1 MNHLETARKI
11 VEWVGGPD
19 NVNSVYHCVTRLRFS
34 LKDNAKADAAELKKL
49 DKVMGTNIAGD
60 QYQVIIGNDVSKVYD
75 AMAQQY
81 PAFKADAAPAAE
93 ADSGSG
99 AKKTKNP
106 ISRLFDFIAGVF
118 APILPAIAG
127 AGLLKGF
134 LALFVAWNWMSVDTD
149 VYGILSAIGDGVFY
163 FLPVLIAVSASRK
176 FGANPYVGIAVVAA
190 LLYPDMGALLS
201 SGNPVSFLGLPVTA
215 VTYSSTVIP
224 ILLAIW
230 LMSYVEKWVDKIMP
244 SAVKLLFVPLIT
256 LIVVVPVTLIAI
268 GPLGTIIGSGLSG
281 GINWLLTEG
290 GLFAGIILGGAMP
303 LIVMTGMHYAIVPV
317 ILSNLATVGFD
328 KFLPLT
334 YISNMGQAGAT
345 FGVFFRARD
354 KKLKSVAL
362 STSFT
367 ALMGVTEPAMYG
379 VNMTYKKPFVAGM
392 IGSAAGGAFG
402 MGFGVNAY
410 VLAGNGGLPG
420 LPAMIG
426 PTFGYAVASMA
437 IAFVVATAVSL
448 VLGIKEDV
456 PVPDA
461 TQFGG
466 GQQAQPAAAALA
478 AVPASTTP
486 ATPATAAAPQ
496 SAAAVAEEPVK
507 IPASD
512 ETICSPMNG
521 RAIALTEVDDPTF
534 GDELM
539 GKGIAFVPSEG
550 LLASPVDGTVM
561 NVFKTKHA
569 IVIHSDSGAE
579 LLIHVGINT
588 VKLRGQY
595 FEARVQAGTRVR
607 AGDPL
612 LIFDLARIA
621 EQYDTTTAMVVT
633 NTADYAS
640 VEALE
645 HGEVSI
651 LQPALQVKI

>member
-1 MNHLETARKI
+1 MNNQETAKKI
-11 VEWVGGPD
+11 IESVGGLH
-19 NVNSVYHCVTRLRFS
+19 NVNSVYHCITRLRFS
-34 LKDNAKADAAELKKL
+34 LKDNDKANAAELKKL

-60 QYQVIIGNDVSKVYD
+60 QYQVIIGNDVAKVFN
-75 AMAQQY
+75 AMAQEY
-81 PAFKADAAPAAE
+81 PSLKGDAAPAAQT
-93 ADSGSG
+93 SGQ
-99 AKKTKNP
+99 KKTKNP

-134 LALFVAWNWMSVDTD
+134 VALFVAWNWMSVDTD
-149 VYGILSAIGDGVFY
+149 VYRIISAIGDGVFY
-163 FLPVLIAVSASRK
+163 FLPILIAVSASRK

-230 LMSYVEKWVDKIMP
+230 LMAYVEKWVDKIMP
-244 SAVKLLFVPLIT
+244 SSVKLLFVPLIT
-256 LIVVVPVTLIAI
+256 LVVVVPITLIAI
-268 GPLGTIIGSGLSG
+268 GPLGTVIGNGLSG
-281 GINWLLTEG
+281 GINWLLASG
-290 GLFAGIILGGAMP
+290 GVVGGVILGGAMA

-345 FGVFFRARD
+345 FGVFFRAKD

-379 VNMTYKKPFVAGM
+379 VNMTYKKPFIAGM
-392 IGSAAGGAFG
+392 IGSAAGGAFA

-426 PTFGYAVASMA
+426 PTFVYAIISMA

-448 VLGIKEDV
+448 ILGIKEDI

-461 TQFGG
+461 TNFGAKKAEPA
-466 GQQAQPAAAALA
+466 QAATSSPAASDIT
-478 AVPASTTP
+478 V
-486 ATPATAAAPQ
+486 
-496 SAAAVAEEPVK
+496 VEEPAK
-507 IPASD
+507 IPATN
-512 ETICSPMNG
+512 EIILSPMNG
-521 RAIALTEVDDPTF
+521 RSIPLTEVADPTF

-550 LLASPVDGTVM
+550 LLTSPVNGTVM
-561 NVFKTKHA
+561 NIFKTKHA

-595 FEARVQAGTRVR
+595 FKALVESGTKVM
-607 AGDPL
+607 AGDPIL
-612 LIFDLARIA
+612 NFDLEKIA
-621 EQYDTTTAMVVT
+621 AEYDTTTAMVVT
-633 NTADYAS
+633 NTPDYAV

-645 HGEVSI
+645 LGDVAVTKPVLKVEV
-651 LQPALQVKI
+651 

>member
-1 MNHLETARKI
+1 MNNQETAQKI
-11 VEWVGGPD
+11 IESVGGIE
-19 NVNSVYHCVTRLRFS
+19 NVNSVYHCITRLRFS
-34 LKDNAKADAAELKKL
+34 LKDNDKANAAELKKL
-49 DKVMGTNIAGD
+49 DKVMGINIAGD
-60 QYQVIIGNDVSKVYD
+60 QYQVIIGNDVPKVYGAIVD
-75 AMAQQY
+75 QH
-81 PAFKADAAPAAE
+81 PALKADTTA
-93 ADSGSG
+93 STQSSTQ
-99 AKKTKNP
+99 KKTKNP

-134 LALFVAWNWMSVDTD
+134 VALFVAWNWMSVDTD
-149 VYGILSAIGDGVFY
+149 VYRIISAIGDGVFY
-163 FLPVLIAVSASRK
+163 FLPILIAVSASRK

-215 VTYSSTVIP
+215 VSYSSTVIP

-230 LMSYVEKWVDKIMP
+230 LMAYVEKWVDKIMP
-244 SAVKLLFVPLIT
+244 SSVKLLFVPLIT
-256 LIVVVPVTLIAI
+256 LVVVVPITLIAI
-268 GPLGTIIGSGLSG
+268 GPLGTVIGNGLSG
-281 GINWLLTEG
+281 GINWLLASG
-290 GLFAGIILGGAMP
+290 GVVGGAILGGAMA

-345 FGVFFRARD
+345 FGVFFRAKD

-379 VNMTYKKPFVAGM
+379 VNMTYKKPFIAGM

-426 PTFGYAVASMA
+426 PTFGYAIASMA
-437 IAFVVATAVSL
+437 IAFVVATIVSF
-448 VLGIKEDV
+448 VLGIKEEIA
-456 PVPDA
+456 VPDVA
-461 TQFGG
+461 NLGNTKSE
-466 GQQAQPAAAALA
+466 PTS
-478 AVPASTTP
+478 STTSESTT
-486 ATPATAAAPQ
+486 ATSPSSVTI
-496 SAAAVAEEPVK
+496 VEEPAK
-507 IPASD
+507 IPATN
-512 ETICSPMNG
+512 ETILSPMNG
-521 RAIALTEVDDPTF
+521 RSIPLTEVPDPTF

-550 LLASPVDGTVM
+550 LVASPVNGTIM
-561 NVFKTKHA
+561 NLFKTKHA

-579 LLIHVGINT
+579 ILIHVGINT
-588 VKLRGQY
+588 VKLRGQH
-595 FEARVQAGTRVR
+595 FEALVESGARVR
-607 AGDPL
+607 AGDPIL
-612 LIFDLARIA
+612 KFDLERIA
-621 EQYDTTTAMVVT
+621 EEYDTTTAMVVT
-633 NTADYAS
+633 NTPDYS
-640 VEALE
+640 VIESLE
-645 HGEVSI
+645 IGSVAVTMPVLKLEV
-651 LQPALQVKI
+651 